1 MRLYSGDFL
10 PDAIYEDWAS
20 EERERLLALYLR
32 AADKLAG
39 VLIDRAHY
47 DEGLEVCQKI
57 LARDV
62 CWERAYR
69 LMMTAYAKQGNR
81 PQALKTYQ
89 RCVDVLKTELDVAP
103 SAATLSLHEDIA
115 KNKK

>member
-1 MRLYSGDFL
+1 
-10 PDAIYEDWAS
+10 

-39 VLIDRAHY
+39 ALIERGQY
-47 DEGLEVCQKI
+47 DEGLELCQKI
-57 LARDV
+57 LAKDV

-81 PQALKTYQ
+81 PRALKTFQ
-89 RCVDVLKTELDVAP
+89 RCVEMLKSELDVAP
-103 SAATLSLHEDIA
+103 SAATTSLHEEIA
-115 KNKK
+115 KGEK